1 MSCYDHKSLA
11 RYVENDLPAP
21 KRAAV
26 DDHLR
31 ACAACRAAV
40 EALNASWRALGS
52 LEQIQPPRDF
62 AARVSRRIDAAAV
75 RPFPTALILAAAAVI
90 LIGLGLVI
98 FLKNLD
104 SSPLIDPSH
113 QDDLI
118 KTGTPADPDDNATTT
133 PPASVDTDPGADLD
147 AADLAAA
154 YLELFADVEAEAPA
168 PTPVDLFLSE
178 LADIA
183 SLDQIEREAALLD
196 ILFPIE

>member
-21 KRAAV
+21 KRATV

-31 ACAACRAAV
+31 ACADCRAAV
-40 EALNASWRALGS
+40 EALNASWQALGS

-90 LIGLGLVI
+90 LVGLGLVI
-98 FLKNLD
+98 FRQHLHT
-104 SSPLIDPSH
+104 SPLIDSSH
-113 QDDLI
+113 QDDLV
-118 KTGTPADPDDNATTT
+118 KTDTPADQDDNATTA
-133 PPASVDTDPGADLD
+133 PPSSVDTDPGADLD
-147 AADLAAA
+147 TADLAAA
-154 YLELFADVEAEAPA
+154 YLELFAEPEAPA
-168 PTPVDLFLSE
+168 PTPADLFLSE

-183 SLDQIEREAALLD
+183 SLDQLEREADLLD